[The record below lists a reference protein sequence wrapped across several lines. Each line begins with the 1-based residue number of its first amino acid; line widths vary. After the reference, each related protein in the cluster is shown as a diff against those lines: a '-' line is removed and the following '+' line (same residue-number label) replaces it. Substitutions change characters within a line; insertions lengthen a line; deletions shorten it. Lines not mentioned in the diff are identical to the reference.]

1 MKGRKLVIAT
11 MHHKEK
17 VIAPLLERALGV
29 KCIVAKNFDSDILG
43 TFTGEIE
50 RTVDPLTTARN
61 KCLMAMEL
69 NNCDLAIA
77 SEGSFGAH
85 PGIGFIHADDEIL
98 LLIDKKN
105 NLEIS
110 VRELSIET
118 NFNGQE
124 VKTEEQLIKFA
135 ENAKFPTHGLIIRK
149 SDGDSSEIIKGIT
162 NWEALKN
169 SFKEIKRKYG
179 TAYIETDMRAMYN
192 PTRMKVIAKATQKLI
207 DKINSCCP
215 SCNIPG
221 FGVTKVKP
229 GLPCSLCGFPTQSS
243 LAYEYKC
250 KSCNFID
257 ELIFPH
263 GKEKE
268 DPTYCNNCNP

>member
-11 MHHKEK
+11 MHHKEN

-29 KCIVAKNFDSDILG
+29 KCIVAKNFDSDLLG
-43 TFTGEIE
+43 TFSGEVE
-50 RTVDPLTTARN
+50 RTFDPLTTAKN
-61 KCLMAMEL
+61 KCLMAMKL

-85 PGIGFIHADDEIL
+85 PSIGFVHADDEIL
-98 LLIDKKN
+98 VLIDTQN

-110 VRELSIET
+110 VRELTIET

-124 VKTEEQLIKFA
+124 ISTERELIKFA
-135 ENAKFPTHGLIIRK
+135 ENVKFPTHGVIIRK
-149 SDGDSSEIIKGIT
+149 AKGDNSEIIKGIT
-162 NWEALKN
+162 NWELLNK

-207 DKINSCCP
+207 DKINSSCP
-215 SCNIPG
+215 TCNIPG
-221 FGVTKVKP
+221 FGVIKAKP
-229 GLPCSLCGFPTQSS
+229 GLPCSLCSFPTQST

-250 KSCNFID
+250 KSCGFTED
-257 ELIFPH
+257 KMFPH
-263 GKEKE
+263 GKIHE
-268 DPTYCNNCNP
+268 DPTYCNICNP